1 MTKDS
6 VLNRLAEAG
15 IILPSPVNP
24 VANYVS
30 GVITDGPFVFLSGQG
45 TREDGVFQFI
55 GKVGDTI
62 SLEDGYKAARI
73 CAVNMLAQ
81 LHALC
86 GLSSVRRVIKLTGF
100 VNAAPD
106 FTDVPRV
113 LNGASDLMAEAFGDA
128 GRHARSAVGVATLP
142 FGMAV
147 EVEGIFE
154 LSHAAHDAICQSRTE
169 LTQDEQ

>member
-1 MTKDS
+1 MTQDA
-6 VLNRLAEAG
+6 VLSRLAKAG
-15 IILPSPVNP
+15 IVLPSPVNP

-30 GVITDGPFVFLSGQG
+30 GVISDGPFVFLSGQG
-45 TREDGVFQFI
+45 TRQDGVFQYV
-55 GKVGDTI
+55 GKVGDAI
-62 SLEDGYKAARI
+62 GIDDGYKAARI

-100 VNAAPD
+100 VNTAPG
-106 FTDVPRV
+106 FTDVPKV

-154 LSHAAHDAICQSRTE
+154 LSQSAYGAMSGSRPE
-169 LTQDEQ
+169 LAQDEQ